1 YHERQRLQLCAV
13 HALNNLLQRQCLSRG
28 GAEDICKRLAPG
40 AWLNPHRSL
49 LGNYDV
55 NVVMAALQAQGLAAI
70 WWDKRRPLER
80 LVLPQIFGFILN
92 VPSGPLLGLLPV
104 PARLRRQHWL
114 SLRCFQGVY
123 YNLDSKLP
131 QPQPIGGEEEL
142 RAFLQD
148 FLSQGLS
155 ELFLVV
161 PHDVEESRAWLS
173 AE

>member
-28 GAEDICKRLAPG
+28 GAEDICK
-40 AWLNPHRSL
+40 
-49 LGNYDV
+49 
-55 NVVMAALQAQGLAAI
+55 
-70 WWDKRRPLER
+70 RPLER